1 MSFWRRRQIMQRRKV
16 SRRVLLKQAVGVAT
30 ATLLP
35 MPAIA
40 ETHTV
45 KFTLSWLATGS
56 FAFVYAAQA
65 KEFMK
70 KRGIDMSIARG
81 FGSFA
86 TAQSIA
92 AGAFDCGL
100 SAVPAVT
107 LSVAKGLP
115 LISLATTDYDAMMGV
130 GVLADSSIEKPQDL
144 AGKKIASVPTSGE
157 FPFLPAYAQKVG
169 LDFSTVESV
178 HVDNKVL
185 ERVLEEKQVDAITN
199 FAATSYATLLVK
211 GLPTRWFL
219 YSAAGIKNHGLT
231 IVVTKDTLAKD
242 PALCEAMVDGLLEG
256 SAFALNNPDETLE
269 LFFKQVPE
277 IALNPNGKQLIRL
290 ELGLWQ
296 RAVEHPEARAHGLGW
311 CDPEAF
317 TEATDLCMTYL
328 AQPGMKRPEND
339 ELFTNRFTGKIKL
352 DEAQWAQVHG
362 RVSKFD
368 KVFG

>member
-1 MSFWRRRQIMQRRKV
+1 MRRRTMTRRN
-16 SRRVLLKQAVGVAT
+16 LLGRAAGLAT

-40 ETHTV
+40 ETRQV
-45 KFTLSWLATGS
+45 KFTLSWLATAS
-56 FAFVYAAQA
+56 FAFVYAANV
-65 KEFMK
+65 KGFMQ

-92 AGAFDCGL
+92 AGTFDFGL
-100 SAVPAVT
+100 SAVPAVA

-115 LISLATTDYDAMMGV
+115 LISLATTDYDAKMGV
-130 GVLADSSIEKPQDL
+130 GVPDASPIKKPQDL

-157 FPFLPAYAQKVG
+157 FPFLPAYAKKVG
-169 LDFSTVESV
+169 LDWSTVESV

-199 FAATSYATLLVK
+199 FASTSYATLLVK
-211 GLPTRWFL
+211 GIPTRWFL

-231 IVVTKDTLAKD
+231 IIATKDTLAKD
-242 PALCEAMVDGLLEG
+242 PALCEAVVDGLLEG
-256 SAFALNNPDETLE
+256 SAFALTNPNDTLE
-269 LFFKQVPE
+269 LFLKQLPE
-277 IALNPNGKQLIRL
+277 LALNPNAKQLAQL

-296 RAVEHPEARAHGLGW
+296 HSVDHPEPQANGLGW
-311 CDPEAF
+311 CDPAAF
-317 TEATDLCMTYL
+317 TETTDLCMTYL
-328 AQPGMKRPEND
+328 ATPDMKRPDND
-339 ELFTNRFTGKIKL
+339 QLFTNRFTGKIKL
-352 DEAQWAQVHG
+352 DQAQWAQV
-362 RVSKFD
+362 RQDVSEFD